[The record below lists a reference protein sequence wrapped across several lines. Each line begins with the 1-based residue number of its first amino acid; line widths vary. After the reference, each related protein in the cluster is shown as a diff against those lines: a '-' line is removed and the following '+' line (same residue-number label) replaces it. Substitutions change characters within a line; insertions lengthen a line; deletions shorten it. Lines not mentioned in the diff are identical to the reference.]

1 MMRVFLKFSCFL
13 WVALS
18 AVVSV
23 SAQNGT
29 SEWSGVD
36 RIVAIGDI
44 HGDFAAFR
52 KLLIETNII
61 NKRNRWIA
69 GKTHFVQVGDV
80 PDRGPDSRKAMDL
93 LMKLEKQ
100 ALKAGGRVHA
110 LIGNHEAMNMA
121 GDLRYVDAGEFKAFV
136 DRKSRRRREAFYQNT
151 IKYLRDTREAESL
164 PVFDENYKAQWLAR
178 YPLGYVEHRMAW
190 SPQGKYGQWVLGHNT
205 VIKINDTL
213 FVHGGI
219 SPQYQDRSLDELN
232 TTIRTELA
240 QGETIADTAAAND
253 QLGPLWYRGLSGV
266 EETCQTQ
273 QQLEALLVAQ
283 QAKRVVVAHTP
294 NAGAVLARY
303 GARVIVVDVGLSA
316 HYGGAR
322 AALIIE
328 GDRVSVMH
336 QGQRLE
342 PLTPVSV
349 YLKKAA
355 DVTAETVPMLETFVK
370 RMAGVDLD
378 LALNCLAPEAVA
390 PKPMAPST
398 QTP

>member
-1 MMRVFLKFSCFL
+1 MRIFLKFCCLF

-18 AVVSV
+18 AAASAN
-23 SAQNGT
+23 AQNST
-29 SEWSGVD
+29 SEWNGID
-36 RIVAIGDI
+36 RIVAVGDI

-52 KLLIETNII
+52 KLLIETGII

-69 GKTHFVQVGDV
+69 GETHFVQVGDV

-110 LIGNHEAMNMA
+110 LIGSHEAMNVA
-121 GDLRYVDAGEFKAFV
+121 GDLRYVDAGEYKAFV

-151 IKYLRDTREAESL
+151 IKYLQDTQEPENL

-178 YPLGYVEHRMAW
+178 YPLGYVEHRLAW

-205 VIKINDTL
+205 AIKINDTL

-219 SPQYQDRSLDELN
+219 SPQYQERSLDELN

-240 QGETIADTAAAND
+240 QGETIADTATVND

-273 QQLEALLVAQ
+273 QQLEALLAVQ
-283 QAKRVVVAHTP
+283 QAKRIVVAHTP
-294 NAGAVLARY
+294 NAGVVLARY

-328 GDRVSVMH
+328 GDKISVMH

-342 PLTPVSV
+342 PLMPVSV
-349 YLKKAA
+349 YLKQAA
-355 DVTAETVPMLETFVK
+355 DATVEAVPMFETFVK
-370 RMAGVDLD
+370 RMTGVDLD
-378 LALNCLAPEAVA
+378 LALNCNVPEAVA
-390 PKPMAPST
+390 PEPTMPGT
-398 QTP
+398 

>member
-1 MMRVFLKFSCFL
+1 MIRVILKSFCLL
-13 WVALS
+13 WIVLHAVAS
-18 AVVSV
+18 ASG
-23 SAQNGT
+23 QNSP

-36 RIVAIGDI
+36 RIVAVGDV
-44 HGDFAAFR
+44 HGDFATFR

-110 LIGNHEAMNMA
+110 LIGNHEAMNLA
-121 GDLRYVDAGEFKAFV
+121 GDLRYVDAGEYNAFV

-151 IKYLRDTREAESL
+151 IKYLRDTREAENL

-178 YPLGYVEHRMAW
+178 YPLGYVEHRLAW
-190 SPQGKYGQWVLGHNT
+190 SPQGKYGQWVVGHNA

-219 SPQYQDRSLDELN
+219 SPQYQSRPLDELN
-232 TTIRTELA
+232 AIIRAELV
-240 QGETIADTAAAND
+240 QGEAIADTAAAND
-253 QLGPLWYRGLSGV
+253 PLGPLWYRGLSDV

-273 QQLEALLVAQ
+273 QQLEALLAAR
-283 QAKRVVVAHTP
+283 QAKRIVVAHTP
-294 NAGAVLARY
+294 NAGVVLARY
-303 GARVIVVDVGLSA
+303 DGRVIMVDVGLSA
-316 HYGGAR
+316 YYGGAR

-328 GDRVSVMH
+328 GDRISAMH
-336 QGQRLE
+336 QGKRLE
-342 PLTPVSV
+342 PLMPVSA
-349 YLKKAA
+349 YLAQALNATNEAVSMFEK
-355 DVTAETVPMLETFVK
+355 FIK
-370 RMAGVDLD
+370 RMEGVNLD
-378 LALNCLAPEAVA
+378 IALTCPAPEAVA
-390 PKPMAPST
+390 PEPMTQDT